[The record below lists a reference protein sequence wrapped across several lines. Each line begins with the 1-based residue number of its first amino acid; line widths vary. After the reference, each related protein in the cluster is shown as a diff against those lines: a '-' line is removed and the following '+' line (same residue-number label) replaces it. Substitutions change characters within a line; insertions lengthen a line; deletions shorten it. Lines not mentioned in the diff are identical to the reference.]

1 MNQINYKFNE
11 GALIKELQSYID
23 STYDQHYGKGKI
35 QSTEVIIDR
44 GRGMD
49 FCLGNVDKYSQRY
62 GNKGTPDDYRKD
74 LMKILHYALISLYVH
89 DLKHKSNSEK
99 QMTFTFNADNYT
111 DEAIYTRPNMVYNN
125 GSIDNI
131 TPYQW
136 NEMNIKHLNEL
147 KETK

>member
-1 MNQINYKFNE
+1 MSQIDYKFNE
-11 GALIKELQSYID
+11 GALIKELQRYID

-62 GNKGTPDDYRKD
+62 GNKGIPEDYRKD
-74 LMKILHYALISLYVH
+74 LMKILHYTLIALYVH
-89 DLKHKSNSEK
+89 DKEHKD
-99 QMTFTFNADNYT
+99 FTLSADSYT

-125 GSIDNI
+125 CSIDNV

-136 NEMNIKHLNEL
+136 NEMNIQHLNEL